1 MGLLLLSR
9 ADLRHVTAAVRKG
22 LLYYTGPIADT
33 GDCTELHKF
42 GHFIQMCLK
51 RQSSLPQRQS
61 LHFHNC
67 VQYHLNLKL

>member
-33 GDCTELHKF
+33 GDCTELYKF

-51 RQSSLPQRQS
+51 RQTKIFATEAKFCTSIIGYDII
-61 LHFHNC
+61 F
-67 VQYHLNLKL
+67 